1 MHQHHKPLF
10 ILLHGTCLNGA
21 QWAPYRALLE
31 DVAEVSTPDLP
42 GHGVRAADTFTLDAA
57 VRIVHEHVQAAAPGR
72 PVIVGGHSLGGF
84 VAMSYAERHP
94 AALAGLALM
103 GSATEPGGPG
113 AVLYRATARLWEL
126 AGPERVQWLHEQ
138 TLGRA
143 ADGRV
148 WTAIHAQGGESFG
161 AVRDAWTQ
169 VMDNCGSHQLRQVRC
184 PVLVLGG
191 AWDQLHLQAA
201 RFAAAAP
208 HGQAIT
214 APRRTHQWPLTHPDE
229 VAAIL
234 RRWVAEL
241 PAHHAGPAAQAP
253 ATPTATAGG

>member
-1 MHQHHKPLF
+1 MRAVAVRQRGGRCW
-10 ILLHGTCLNGA
+10 LLRGAHGALGA
-21 QWAPYRALLE
+21 KRRAYR
-31 DVAEVSTPDLP
+31 VAGLQAGPADQVDAV
-42 GHGVRAADTFTLDAA
+42 GHGGKDAVHARRAAGVFQPFQRFGNGL
-57 VRIVHEHVQAAAPGR
+57 
-72 PVIVGGHSLGGF
+72 
-84 VAMSYAERHP
+84 
-94 AALAGLALM
+94 GLALM

-208 HGQAIT
+208 NGQAIT

-229 VAAIL
+229 VAASL
-234 RRWVAEL
+234 RHWVAEL

-253 ATPTATAGG
+253 ATTTATAGG

>member
-1 MHQHHKPLF
+1 MRPRLVLRGQ
-10 ILLHGTCLNGA
+10 
-21 QWAPYRALLE
+21 RALGVFGAKGGANGLVRI
-31 DVAEVSTPDLP
+31 DVRPPNQVDAV
-42 GHGVRAADTFTLDAA
+42 GHGGEDAGHQA
-57 VRIVHEHVQAAAPGR
+57 V
-72 PVIVGGHSLGGF
+72 
-84 VAMSYAERHP
+84 
-94 AALAGLALM
+94 ALRVFQPFQRFGNGLGLALM

-208 HGQAIT
+208 NGQAIT

-234 RRWVAEL
+234 RHWVAEL

-253 ATPTATAGG
+253 ATTTATAGG